1 VIYLVTTRP
10 ETEDAI
16 TVQVEVADLHE
27 LAETFVSGIR
37 RLADG
42 DAILIRRADYLDTAP
57 KVEVESPR
65 RKFTL
70 VKGGKHQG

>member
-27 LAETFVSGIR
+27 LTETFVAGIR

-42 DAILIRRADYLDTAP
+42 DAILIRRADYLDVEPLT
-57 KVEVESPR
+57 EVESSHGR
-65 RKFTL
+65 TRFTL
-70 VKGGKHQG
+70 IKGG